1 MIAIGWLIVAL
12 LMLSGSYGLA
22 MLLSIAVIVAH
33 FWEV

>member
-1 MIAIGWLIVAL
+1 MIVIGWLIVII
-12 LMLSGSYGLA
+12 LMQTANYGPA